1 MCFYDEQYVIK
12 DLLLGTDIPKT
23 EIARTLEISLGE
35 LNRRIRVYN
44 LDWIRPKAKKM
55 SRGQT
60 AVVEILKKII
70 PNTKIEFEHHVG
82 ERLLVDVYV
91 PSYNLGIE
99 YHGRQ
104 HFEWVPF
111 FHKSEADFELAVER
125 DHRKAELC
133 KQQGMTLV
141 VFRYDDV
148 LTEADVFTRILT
160 GIRNSSP
167 TDVATPPVKRYSRD
181 IEKIKQERKELRKS
195 LRRKSGTDEDVKQR
209 QRDIRRKV
217 RENRKQRAKETS
229 DTLFY

>member
-1 MCFYDEQYVIK
+1 M
-12 DLLLGTDIPKT
+12 
-23 EIARTLEISLGE
+23 
-35 LNRRIRVYN
+35 
-44 LDWIRPKAKKM
+44 
-55 SRGQT
+55 
-60 AVVEILKKII
+60 
-70 PNTKIEFEHHVG
+70 
-82 ERLLVDVYV
+82 DVYV